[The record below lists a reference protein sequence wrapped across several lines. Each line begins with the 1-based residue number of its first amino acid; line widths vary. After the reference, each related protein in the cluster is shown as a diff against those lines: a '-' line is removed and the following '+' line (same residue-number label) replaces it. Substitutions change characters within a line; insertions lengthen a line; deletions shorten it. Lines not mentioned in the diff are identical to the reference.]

1 MNNKIW
7 NSFVSESV
15 RDQTDAAAS
24 DFMPFGDI
32 FLLGLAS
39 VLNLL
44 RFFLL
49 LKVGSFLLSL
59 YEELLSTMFERLLG
73 SSGIVAGEVV
83 PLIMTAFLSARLI
96 LRELPQIGRHKHAG
110 GGSPFRASS
119 LPRDT
124 WCKVPSLKVIMPVM
138 IEQASPACLR
148 LPIGSDAPSSE
159 VALRLPPH

>member
-1 MNNKIW
+1 MLAVKCLLVLDSFYVTMKDIVVSFDAIVYSKQKIGTKKCLQTFYASTRGPSVSNPVHLLGMNNKIK
-7 NSFVSESV
+7 NSFVIESV

-32 FLLGLAS
+32 FLSGLAS

-44 RFFLL
+44 RPFLL

-83 PLIMTAFLSARLI
+83 PET
-96 LRELPQIGRHKHAG
+96 Q
-110 GGSPFRASS
+110 SS
-119 LPRDT
+119 
-124 WCKVPSLKVIMPVM
+124 
-138 IEQASPACLR
+138 
-148 LPIGSDAPSSE
+148 
-159 VALRLPPH
+159 